1 MHGRPWLLVPLPLL
15 MSLFAACKSQNLRVA
30 AKVSSPMHY
39 GSKFKT
45 SRGDGLDSDAR
56 RETACLSDMS

>member
-15 MSLFAACKSQNLRVA
+15 MSLFAACKSQDLQVA
-30 AKVSSPMHY
+30 AKVSSPMYY

-56 RETACLSDMS
+56 RETACLSGVS